1 MAPFFSWR
9 VRRSGGVKK
18 GGKDITD
25 SCSDWMDGWRWK
37 YGVSSRAFFFVLY
50 LPVAQFLY
58 CMVGVCVLS
67 MSFGNLAGGTVVSFF
82 RFFLLSICRHPPL
95 YLLNLESHLA
105 SYIPGKKN

>member
-1 MAPFFSWR
+1 MAME
-9 VRRSGGVKK
+9 VRGFL
-18 GGKDITD
+18 
-25 SCSDWMDGWRWK
+25 
-37 YGVSSRAFFFVLY
+37 SSFFFFVLY

-82 RFFLLSICRHPPL
+82 RFFFPVFLLSICHHPPL

-105 SYIPGKKN
+105 SYIPGKKTD